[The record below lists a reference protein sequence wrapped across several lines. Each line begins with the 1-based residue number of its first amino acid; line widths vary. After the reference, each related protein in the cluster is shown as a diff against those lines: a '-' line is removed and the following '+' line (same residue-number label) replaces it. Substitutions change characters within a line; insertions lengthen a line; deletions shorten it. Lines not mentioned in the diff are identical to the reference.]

1 MRAIRSRVKRPNS
14 PTRGITLHYPEL
26 YRNLELR
33 RSRRRVVLG
42 LEKKMARM
50 RSPGRSVAPK
60 LLRINALDG
69 AFYLK
74 NWRS

>member
-1 MRAIRSRVKRPNS
+1 
-14 PTRGITLHYPEL
+14 
-26 YRNLELR
+26 
-33 RSRRRVVLG
+33 LG